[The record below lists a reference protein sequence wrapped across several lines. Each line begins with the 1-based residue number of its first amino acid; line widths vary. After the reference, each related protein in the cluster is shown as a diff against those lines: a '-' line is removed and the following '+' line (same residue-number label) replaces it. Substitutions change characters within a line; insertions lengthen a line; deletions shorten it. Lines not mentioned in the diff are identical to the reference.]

1 MNPETAVAAPRSSA
15 ARSLESGTASAPV
28 TPLAAP
34 GAPEAAPF
42 DREAPRRSPLAAAVG
57 ALLLGAIRLYQWT
70 LGPLLFAGACRF
82 SPSCSRYGAEA
93 IRQHGPWRGV
103 ALLLRRLSRCRP
115 FGGSGYDP
123 VPDARR

>member
-1 MNPETAVAAPRSSA
+1 MRAGTAAAPASAPPVESPILRAAAPEAERFDRDTGRRSALSRAVAA
-15 ARSLESGTASAPV
+15 V
-28 TPLAAP
+28 
-34 GAPEAAPF
+34 
-42 DREAPRRSPLAAAVG
+42 
-57 ALLLGAIRLYQWT
+57 LLGSIRFYQWT
-70 LGPLLFAGACRF
+70 LGPLLFAGVCRF